1 MDRRFSW
8 KHLIRWILIGLALF
22 ILAIT
27 INQVLIVYDRLSIIH
42 PILGVIVASILGVG
56 MLGLMI
62 APIIGF
68 MRLRKPLELPESKDD
83 GMYQSYLMA
92 LSSRMER
99 NPYLKQQGF
108 TIDREKGL
116 EDQIEEANKILAKEA
131 EDLTKKTAGKV
142 FLSTAISQ
150 NGSLDSIFV
159 LYHLARL
166 VWRISK
172 IYNQR
177 PSLKRIAYLYGNIGA
192 TVLMARELED
202 MDLLAEQLEPVIQSM
217 VGSSVGSFIP
227 GATTITTVLIS
238 SIVQGSTNAF
248 LTLRV
253 GLMAATYSG
262 AVIKADQKL
271 IRRSATAGA
280 LVLLAKIV
288 QENTVS
294 LVKSFAKATKKA
306 TIDKTVDSV
315 KTNSSKLGAAIK
327 DFFTPRY
334 E

>member
-1 MDRRFSW
+1 MDRGFSW
-8 KHLIRWILIGLALF
+8 KHLIRWILVGLALL
-22 ILAIT
+22 ILAVT
-27 INQVLIVYDRLSIIH
+27 INQVLVVYDRLAIIH
-42 PILGVIVASILGVG
+42 PIVGVTIAAILGLG

-62 APIIGF
+62 APIIGY
-68 MRLRKPLELPESKDD
+68 MRLRKPLDLPESKDD
-83 GMYQSYLMA
+83 GMYQSYLMV

-99 NPYLKQQGF
+99 NPHLKKQGF
-108 TIDREKGL
+108 NIDREKGL
-116 EDQIEEANKILAKEA
+116 EEQIEAANSILEKEA
-131 EDLTKKTAGKV
+131 EKLTRETAGKV

-159 LYHLARL
+159 LYHLTRL
-166 VWRISK
+166 VWKISK

-177 PSLKRIAYLYGNIGA
+177 PTLQRLVYLYGNIGA
-192 TVLMARELED
+192 TVLMAREIED

-217 VGSSVGSFIP
+217 IGSSVGSFIP
-227 GATTITTVLIS
+227 GATTITTVLVS

-253 GLMAATYSG
+253 GLMAATYSS
-262 AVIKADQKL
+262 AVVRVDQKL
-271 IRRSATAGA
+271 TRKSATAGA

-288 QENTVS
+288 QDNTVS

-306 TIDKTVDSV
+306 TFDKTVDSV
-315 KTNSSKLGAAIK
+315 KSNSSKVGSAIK
-327 DFFTPRY
+327 DFFTPKY